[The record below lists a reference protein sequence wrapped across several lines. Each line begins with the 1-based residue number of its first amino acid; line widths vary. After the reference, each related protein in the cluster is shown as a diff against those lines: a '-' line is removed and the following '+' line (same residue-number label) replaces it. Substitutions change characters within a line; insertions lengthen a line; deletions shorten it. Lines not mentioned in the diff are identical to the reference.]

1 MDLKELIHFGKD
13 KTDCIL
19 FSITKSFS
27 KLNITN
33 ANNNNDDD
41 DDNNNNNNIMII
53 SADGHEIPGGN
64 WHGIFSP
71 LAVRLK
77 CT

>member
-33 ANNNNDDD
+33 ANNNDDDDDDDD
-41 DDNNNNNNIMII
+41 DDNMMII
-53 SADGHEIPGGN
+53 SADGHEIPGCN

>member
-33 ANNNNDDD
+33 ANNNN
-41 DDNNNNNNIMII
+41 NNNNNNNMIT
-53 SADGHEIPGGN
+53 SADGHEIRGGN
-64 WHGIFSP
+64 WHRIFNP

>member
-1 MDLKELIHFGKD
+1 MDLKELIHFGED

-41 DDNNNNNNIMII
+41 DDVVFVKRVPVHLR
-53 SADGHEIPGGN
+53 D
-64 WHGIFSP
+64 W
-71 LAVRLK
+71 
-77 CT
+77 